1 MPSVRVRGSKELGAT
16 YVRERPPMPR
26 SSSDAGCPEFRRS
39 GWLRRDV
46 LRAGGLGLLG
56 LSLPRLLA
64 AESTGGARPRARSV
78 LFYHHYGAPSHIDTF
93 DPKPA
98 APVEIRGEFGSI
110 DSAASGIR
118 VGEIMPRIAGVCDRL
133 AVVRSMNHR
142 TANHNPGV
150 YLAITGRTSVRD
162 QVQVG
167 AGPTDWPHYGA
178 VLARMAPS
186 DDSLPTAVQLPHFAF
201 DQVYRCPGQTG
212 GLLGSAYDPL
222 VIERDPNAA
231 DFRVDELSLR
241 VDRARLEDR
250 RRLLALIDA
259 QVAEYEAGA
268 AGADRGSYYERAFSM
283 LTSPRAKQA
292 FDLSQED
299 ERVRERYGRTKS
311 GQTLL
316 LGRRLIEAG
325 VRFVTCFS
333 GSNPG
338 DGWDTHTDNFNRLKN
353 NLMPAEDQAFSVLIE
368 DMDQRGLLD
377 ETLVV
382 WYGEFGRKPQIGKP
396 NPAVNNIGP
405 GGRDHWPQC
414 YTLVLAGAGVRR
426 GFAYSESNR
435 LGEYPR
441 TNPHTPGDL
450 AATIFWAL
458 GLDPHAEIHDQL
470 GRPYRLADGEPIQGL
485 FA

>member
-1 MPSVRVRGSKELGAT
+1 MPS
-16 YVRERPPMPR
+16 
-26 SSSDAGCPEFRRS
+26 SSLAAGCPEFRRADWS
-39 GWLRRDV
+39 RRDV
-46 LRAGGLGLLG
+46 LRAGGLGLAG

-64 AESTGGARPRARSV
+64 AEPSAGIRPRARSV

-93 DPKPA
+93 DPKPT
-98 APVEIRGEFGSI
+98 APLEVRGEFGTI
-110 DSAASGIR
+110 DSAAPGLR
-118 VGEIMPRIAGVCDRL
+118 VGEIMPRIAGIADRL
-133 AVVRSMNHR
+133 AVIRSMNHR

-167 AGPTDWPHYGA
+167 ASQSDWPHYGA
-178 VLARMAPS
+178 VLAKLAPS
-186 DDSLPTAVQLPHFAF
+186 DGSLPISVQLPHYAF
-201 DQVYRCPGQTG
+201 DQIYRCPGQSG
-212 GLLGSAYDPL
+212 GLLGSAFDPL
-222 VIERDPNAA
+222 VVERDPNAPN
-231 DFRVDELSLR
+231 FRVDELSLR
-241 VDRARLEDR
+241 VDHARLEDR
-250 RRLLALIDA
+250 RRLLASIDQ
-259 QVAEYEAGA
+259 QVEEHEALA
-268 AGADRGSYYERAFSM
+268 ATVSRASYYERAFSM

-299 ERVRERYGRTKS
+299 DRVRDRYGRSKS

-338 DGWDTHTDNFNRLKN
+338 DGWDTHSDNFNRLKN
-353 NLMPAEDQAFSVLIE
+353 NLMPAEDQAFSALIE
-368 DMDQRGLLD
+368 DMDERGLLD

-382 WYGEFGRKPQIGKP
+382 WSGEFGRKPQIGKP

-426 GFAYSESNR
+426 GFVYSESDR

-441 TNPHTPGDL
+441 TNPHTPGDM
-450 AATIFWAL
+450 AATLFWAL

-470 GRPYRLADGEPIQGL
+470 DRPYRLADGEPIQGV